1 MRADARPRTTSRG
14 RRRRRRSSASSRWPW
29 IANDASARPA
39 PALPA
44 GRRGHPHAHAHE
56 TTHRPTHSTHPLV
69 YIERSMFRFPVI
81 KCLNELIQAR
91 ESTGTRCRRSNSPR
105 MLAICLR
112 RPPLVCV
119 RHWRESRD
127 LLAPAAAGLRAS
139 LARVKWHR
147 VSLCFTRLVPGE
159 LWAPWRIT
167 RSRRDRSYSTAGRL
181 RPRSPDLSYDASA
194 IIDDSHR
201 WPLVGQGSSLCRP
214 RSANRIKYYGVEQ
227 FNQTPEILQK

>member
-119 RHWRESRD
+119 RHWRESSGTECHSVSRD
-127 LLAPAAAGLRAS
+127 WFPVSFGPPGASPEAGGTGVTVLLAVCGPDRQISRMMHLLSLMTATDGL
-139 LARVKWHR
+139 W
-147 VSLCFTRLVPGE
+147 
-159 LWAPWRIT
+159 
-167 RSRRDRSYSTAGRL
+167 
-181 RPRSPDLSYDASA
+181 
-194 IIDDSHR
+194 
-201 WPLVGQGSSLCRP
+201 
-214 RSANRIKYYGVEQ
+214 
-227 FNQTPEILQK
+227 